1 MNIINKILILIIIIF
16 LINYLTDG
24 KIIETIKSYF
34 LIYKKKVEEF
44 IDLTMYSNNPE
55 YLDDFYKLN
64 DFMKNLINVNT
75 NYYNLTLSRDKK
87 ITADKSLINDIM
99 NQLSKV
105 LNCHGFRFN
114 NIQLLDKIYYYEN
127 HIGKEIELFSISAD
141 VYYRDKS
148 LGSVIMNFEI
158 FLRNDIVIS
167 KEFKNGLLTITNV
180 KLLSRNSQL
189 LNETIPKVNTKII
202 NEKSKDFLE
211 YEPASFESKD
221 SKTSMLLNNLS
232 KTQIVYEPYQA
243 KLDKLDSLSM
253 TKNEP
258 ASFESKDSKTSMLL
272 NNLSKTQIVYEPYQA
287 KLDKLNS
294 SSTMMN
300 EPASFESKDSKT
312 SMLLNNLSKTQIV
325 YEPGEKVLTFSPAR
339 YSEKSKDFLEYEPN
353 GYINSPTKYQREIE
367 KPMKNT
373 LIQQKAIQK
382 THDLATK
389 MTDSFNN
396 YFIGREDNDNLF
408 IKPTDSY
415 ITEGFMNDTD
425 NSLIPSIIEL
435 SSYEQMSNTDTS
447 N

>member
-1 MNIINKILILIIIIF
+1 
-16 LINYLTDG
+16 
-24 KIIETIKSYF
+24 
-34 LIYKKKVEEF
+34 
-44 IDLTMYSNNPE
+44 
-55 YLDDFYKLN
+55 
-64 DFMKNLINVNT
+64 
-75 NYYNLTLSRDKK
+75 
-87 ITADKSLINDIM
+87 
-99 NQLSKV
+99 
-105 LNCHGFRFN
+105 
-114 NIQLLDKIYYYEN
+114 
-127 HIGKEIELFSISAD
+127 
-141 VYYRDKS
+141 
-148 LGSVIMNFEI
+148 
-158 FLRNDIVIS
+158 
-167 KEFKNGLLTITNV
+167 
-180 KLLSRNSQL
+180 
-189 LNETIPKVNTKII
+189 
-202 NEKSKDFLE
+202 
-211 YEPASFESKD
+211 
-221 SKTSMLLNNLS
+221 
-232 KTQIVYEPYQA
+232 
-243 KLDKLDSLSM
+243 
-253 TKNEP
+253 
-258 ASFESKDSKTSMLL
+258 MLL

-300 EPASFESKDSKT
+300 
-312 SMLLNNLSKTQIV
+312 
-325 YEPGEKVLTFSPAR
+325 
-339 YSEKSKDFLEYEPN
+339 EPN

>member
-34 LIYKKKVEEF
+34 LIYKKKVEKF

-99 NQLSKV
+99 NQLLKV

-202 NEKSKDFLE
+202 NEKS
-211 YEPASFESKD
+211 
-221 SKTSMLLNNLS
+221 
-232 KTQIVYEPYQA
+232 
-243 KLDKLDSLSM
+243 
-253 TKNEP
+253 
-258 ASFESKDSKTSMLL
+258 
-272 NNLSKTQIVYEPYQA
+272 
-287 KLDKLNS
+287 
-294 SSTMMN
+294 TMMN
-300 EPASFESKDSKT
+300 EPASFESKDSKS
-312 SMLLNNLSKTQIV
+312 SMLLNNLSKTQIIN
-325 YEPGEKVLTFSPAR
+325 EPEEKVLTFSPAR
-339 YSEKSKDFLEYEPN
+339 YSEKSKDFLEYEPYQAKLDKLNSSSTMMNEPN

-367 KPMKNT
+367 KPIKNT